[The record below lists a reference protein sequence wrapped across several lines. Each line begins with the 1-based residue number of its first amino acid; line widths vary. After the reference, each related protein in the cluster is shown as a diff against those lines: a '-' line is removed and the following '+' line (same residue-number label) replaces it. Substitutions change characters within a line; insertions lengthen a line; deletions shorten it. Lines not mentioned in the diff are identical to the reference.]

1 MHPTGPSRRAL
12 LQGNLRE
19 NLASSGARANAPV
32 LHISSAIVSVLPDRR
47 AEVFERLSALS
58 GVEIHHAESF
68 KIVIVLESDDAGV
81 IGSRLAEIATWRGVL
96 SANMVFE
103 QAEQLSETGGTT

>member
-12 LQGNLRE
+12 LRGNPKG
-19 NLASSGARANAPV
+19 NLASSAVRADAPV
-32 LHISSAIVSVLPDRR
+32 VHISSAIVSVLPNRR
-47 AEVFERLSALS
+47 AEVIERLTALP

-68 KIVIVLESDDAGV
+68 KIVIVLESEDAGA
-81 IGSRLAEIATWRGVL
+81 IGSRLAEIAAWSGVL

-103 QAEQLSETGGTT
+103 QIDRLSETGGMT